1 VGPFLLLHRPRWQR
15 LVNPRSAASGV
26 ARRLNETLTS
36 GTGVSIDDP
45 LATPMAAL
53 TSQLAGSSRE
63 DNEFLVG
70 YACQQSNKI
79 SPPSTT
85 GCTSWGVG
93 DDRSYGD
100 HGLTSTNRHLTG
112 LGLAVAAC
120 WAGDTLIV
128 TKLDRLARSLPD
140 ACDISTAD
148 QAEVELTS
156 SAAPWLAS
164 LEAPFTRAPVPVRPL
179 PHVGVRLDA

>member
-1 VGPFLLLHRPRWQR
+1 
-15 LVNPRSAASGV
+15 
-26 ARRLNETLTS
+26 
-36 GTGVSIDDP
+36 VSIDDP

-93 DDRSYGD
+93 DDRIYGD

-112 LGLAVAAC
+112 LRLALAAC

-140 ACDISTAD
+140 ACDIVDGQTKRKSSSPPRLTA
-148 QAEVELTS
+148 AKTIKTTYHH
-156 SAAPWLAS
+156 AIAPSWAS
-164 LEAPFTRAPVPVRPL
+164 ISQR
-179 PHVGVRLDA
+179 